1 MVDSTTSST
10 SSTNSTGSSILNTLN
25 AGSGIDTAGVVS
37 ALVTAQFAAQH
48 QSLDSQQ
55 TTLTS
60 QLTDVSNLKSAISGF
75 STALSQLVTGGT
87 LSTTATSSNSG
98 IVKATTLSGASI
110 ANLNASVE
118 VRQLAGAQTAYSADV
133 ITDQT
138 AAVGQGT
145 LTITLGTATV
155 ADGAL
160 TDFKAG
166 SATPINITID
176 SSNSSLTGIRDAIN
190 AAKAGVTASIVTDST
205 GYRLVLK
212 GQTGEAQAFTMA
224 VTEDSGAPGLSALAV
239 GVGETGTKIGSAA
252 ADAVVAVDGVPL
264 HRTSNTVT
272 DLIAGVRLDL
282 TSASPGTI
290 VSIGSTPQTEALR
303 QAVNDVVTTYNQVYA
318 TVKAA
323 VDPATGSLRT
333 DSAAKNLLESLRQLT
348 LTSLSSA
355 TDGSPTT
362 LAQLGVATARDGTL
376 SVNATQLNTAL
387 SNYPDAVAKIFSAGQ
402 GLSSALFNIST
413 AATNSKTGLGAS
425 ETTYKARQTDL
436 TDKQDK
442 LTTQEDDAR
451 TRLTLQFS
459 SMDSRV
465 AAYKS
470 TQSFLTAQIAA
481 WNTKA

>member
-1 MVDSTTSST
+1 MVDSTSSST
-10 SSTNSTGSSILNTLN
+10 SSTNTTGSSILNTLN
-25 AGSGIDTAGVVS
+25 AGSGIDTAGIVS
-37 ALVTAQFAAQH
+37 ALVTAQFDAQH
-48 QSLDSQQ
+48 RTLNSQQ
-55 TTLTS
+55 ATLTT
-60 QLTDVSNLKSAISGF
+60 QLSDVSNLKSAISGF

-87 LSTTATSSNSG
+87 LSTSATSSNSG

-110 ANLNASVE
+110 ANLNTNVE
-118 VRQLAGAQTAYSADV
+118 VRQLAASQTAYTGV
-133 ITDQT
+133 VTDKS

-155 ADGAL
+155 SDGAM
-160 TDFKAG
+160 TGFTAG
-166 SATPINITID
+166 SATPIDITID

-212 GQTGEAQAFTMA
+212 GQSGETQAFTMSVA
-224 VTEDSGAPGLSALAV
+224 EDSGSPGLSALAV
-239 GVGETGTKIGSAA
+239 GVGATGTTIGSTA
-252 ADAVVAVDGVPL
+252 ADAIVAVDGVPL
-264 HRTSNTVT
+264 HRSSNTVT

-282 TSASPGTI
+282 VSASPGTS
-290 VSIGSTPQTEALR
+290 VAIGSTPQTEALR

-323 VDPATGSLRT
+323 VDPATGSLRSDT
-333 DSAAKNLLESLRQLT
+333 AAKNLLESLRSLT

-376 SVNATQLNTAL
+376 SVNASQLSTAL
-387 SNYPDAVAKIFSAGQ
+387 TNYPDAVANIFSAGQ

-413 AATNSKTGLGAS
+413 AATSSKTGLGAS

-436 TDKQDK
+436 TDKLDR

-470 TQSFLTAQIAA
+470 TQSFLTSQIAA
-481 WNTKA
+481 WNSTSN